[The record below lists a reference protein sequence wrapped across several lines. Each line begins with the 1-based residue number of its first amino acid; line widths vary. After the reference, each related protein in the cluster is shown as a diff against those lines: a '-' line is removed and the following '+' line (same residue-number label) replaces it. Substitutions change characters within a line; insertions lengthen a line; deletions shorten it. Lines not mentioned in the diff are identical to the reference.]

1 MIQHIVDA
9 ASVGS
14 LDAMLALGVALVF
27 GVMHLVNFAYGELVM
42 IGGYT
47 IFVTATLPWPLIV
60 IIVLAV
66 VGVAALL
73 MERVAFRPV
82 RAASPTTLLVTSF
95 ALSVLLQS
103 LAAIGWGRRAKG
115 VDFGSRLAEPVVIG
129 GNRIAI
135 VDIVSIGVAVT
146 VAVGLA
152 IFLRRTWAGIAMRG
166 AAEDFVM
173 ARLLGVSAN
182 MVIAA
187 AFALSGVLAAASALL
202 LVASTG
208 TVSPT
213 MGLQPVLIGFVA
225 TVIGGI
231 GSLVG
236 AALGGF
242 LLGVVTITLQ
252 ITLPDSARGYRDALV
267 FGVVILILLARPGG
281 LISSRALEERV

>member
-1 MIQHIVDA
+1 
-9 ASVGS
+9 
-14 LDAMLALGVALVF
+14 
-27 GVMHLVNFAYGELVM
+27 MHLVNFAYGELVM

-47 IFVTATLPWPLIV
+47 ILVTAFLPWPFIV
-60 IIVLAV
+60 MIVLLV
-66 VGVAALL
+66 VALGALL

-82 RAASPTTLLVTSF
+82 RRASPTTLLVTSF
-95 ALSVLLQS
+95 AVSIFLQS

-115 VDFGSRLAEPVVIG
+115 VDFAGSLAKPVVIG
-129 GNRIAI
+129 GNRIAL
-135 VDIVSIGVAVT
+135 VDVISIGVAVV
-146 VAVGLA
+146 VAISFA
-152 IFLRRTWAGIAMRG
+152 YFLRRTWAGIAMRG
-166 AAEDFVM
+166 AAEDFIM

-187 AFALSGVLAAASALL
+187 AFVLSGLLAGISALL

-213 MGLQPVLIGFVA
+213 MGLQSVLIGFVA

-242 LLGVVTITLQ
+242 LLGVVTSALQ
-252 ITLPDSARGYRDALV
+252 IALPDSARGYRDAFV

-281 LISSRALEERV
+281 IIATGALEERV

>member
-1 MIQHIVDA
+1 MVQHVVDA
-9 ASVGS
+9 VSVGS

-42 IGGYT
+42 VGGYT
-47 IFVTATLPWPLIV
+47 IFVTAGLPWPLIV
-60 IIVLAV
+60 VITVGV
-66 VGVAALL
+66 VAVAALL
-73 MERVAFRPV
+73 MERAAFRPV
-82 RAASPTTLLVTSF
+82 RGASPTTLLVTSF
-95 ALSVLLQS
+95 AVSILLQS

-115 VDFGSRLAEPVVIG
+115 VDFGSRLAEPITIG
-129 GNRIAI
+129 GKSIAL
-135 VDIVSIGVAVT
+135 VDVVSIAVALVL
-146 VAVGLA
+146 AVGLA
-152 IFLRRTWAGIAMRG
+152 VFLKRTWVGVAMRG
-166 AAEDFVM
+166 AAENFVM

-182 MVIAA
+182 MIIAV

-231 GSLVG
+231 GSLIG

-242 LLGVVTITLQ
+242 LLGVVTVTLQ
-252 ITLPDSARGYRDALV
+252 IVLPDSSRGYRDAFV
-267 FGVVILILLARPGG
+267 FGVVILILLVRPGG
-281 LISSRALEERV
+281 LISSKALEERV

>member
-1 MIQHIVDA
+1 MIQHIVDSV
-9 ASVGS
+9 SVGS
-14 LDAMLALGVALVF
+14 LDAMLALGVAVVF

-47 IFVTATLPWPLIV
+47 ILVTAFLPWPFIV
-60 IIVLAV
+60 MIVLLV
-66 VGVAALL
+66 VALGALL

-82 RAASPTTLLVTSF
+82 RRASPTTLLVTSF
-95 ALSVLLQS
+95 AVSIFLQS

-115 VDFGSRLAEPVVIG
+115 VDFAGSLAKPVVIG
-129 GNRIAI
+129 GNRIAL
-135 VDIVSIGVAVT
+135 VDVISIGVAVV
-146 VAVGLA
+146 VAISFA
-152 IFLRRTWAGIAMRG
+152 YFLRRTWAGIAMRG
-166 AAEDFVM
+166 AAEDFIM

-187 AFALSGVLAAASALL
+187 AFVLSGLLAGISALL

-213 MGLQPVLIGFVA
+213 MGLQSVLIGFVA

-242 LLGVVTITLQ
+242 LLGVVTSALQ
-252 ITLPDSARGYRDALV
+252 IALPDSARGYRDAFV

-281 LISSRALEERV
+281 IIATGALEERV

>member
-1 MIQHIVDA
+1 MVQHVVDA
-9 ASVGS
+9 ISVGS

-47 IFVTATLPWPLIV
+47 ILVTASLPWPLIV
-60 IIVLAV
+60 LIVLVV
-66 VGVAALL
+66 VGIGALL

-82 RAASPTTLLVTSF
+82 RRASPTTLLVTSF
-95 ALSVLLQS
+95 AVSILLQS

-115 VDFGSRLAEPVVIG
+115 VDFGSALAEPVVIG
-129 GNRIAI
+129 GNRIAV
-135 VDIVSIGVAVT
+135 VDIVSISVAVA

-152 IFLRRTWAGIAMRG
+152 IFLKRTWAGIAMRG

-187 AFALSGVLAAASALL
+187 AFALSGILAAISALL

-242 LLGVVTITLQ
+242 LLGVITITLQ
-252 ITLPDSARGYRDALV
+252 VTLPDSSRGYRDALV
-267 FGVVILILLARPGG
+267 FGAVILILLMRPGG
-281 LISSRALEERV
+281 IISTGALEERV